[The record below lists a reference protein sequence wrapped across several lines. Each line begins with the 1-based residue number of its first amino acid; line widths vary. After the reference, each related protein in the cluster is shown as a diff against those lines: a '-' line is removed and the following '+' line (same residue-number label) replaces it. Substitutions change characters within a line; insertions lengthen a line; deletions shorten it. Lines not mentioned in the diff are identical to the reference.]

1 MKFEEPQ
8 YLRREL
14 QLKPLLQWQYTQYM
28 SSCAISHVNTCSF
41 PDSTFS
47 PGMPVEIEI
56 GGSLHVCACTW
67 PDKVLCKNP
76 SPSRTSYALLR
87 FFDCCTNVI
96 PLGLGPTAAAV
107 PQQATSCCDC
117 PSSSTLQGPQ
127 YLDSS
132 ATGRA
137 PHSRHQH
144 VYAAR
149 TQAHGPFES
158 Q

>member
-56 GGSLHVCACTW
+56 GGSLHVCMHMARQG
-67 PDKVLCKNP
+67 PLQNP

-96 PLGLGPTAAAV
+96 PLRPWSYC
-107 PQQATSCCDC
+107 SCC
-117 PSSSTLQGPQ
+117 STAGYFLLRLPFFF
-127 YLDSS
+127 DSAGAS
-132 ATGRA
+132 ILGL
-137 PHSRHQH
+137 
-144 VYAAR
+144 
-149 TQAHGPFES
+149 
-158 Q
+158 